1 MTLENRPGNTATLSP
16 ELPAKITLESLN
28 DARLRVK
35 EPIAVV
41 VFVECGQVV
50 AAAAG
55 LDEFG
60 FGDDL
65 AAAIADLQCA
75 LVDLYFTLAA
85 EQDHLGK
92 GLRQVWAT
100 LQVKVG
106 ITLPS

>member
-1 MTLENRPGNTATLSP
+1 MERKEVTAGGVATLAP

-28 DARLRVK
+28 DARLRVI
-35 EPIAVV
+35 EPIAVA
-41 VFVECGQVV
+41 VFAEGGQVV

-100 LQVKVG
+100 LQVKVARE
-106 ITLPS
+106 

>member
-1 MTLENRPGNTATLSP
+1 MERKDAAAGNTATLSP
-16 ELPAKITLESLN
+16 ELPDQITLESLN

-35 EPIAVV
+35 EPIAVS
-41 VFVECGQVV
+41 VFVEGGQVV
-50 AAAAG
+50 AEAAG

-100 LQVKVG
+100 LQGKVARE
-106 ITLPS
+106 